1 MNGVD
6 LHPEELFDQLRAG
19 TLTDHARTRLQAH
32 CAQCSACLFELRW
45 LDTSL
50 APDVPSAEDRAR
62 GEAAFDRVLRAAKQ
76 TTDTAPPARSAWP
89 LPLRWGLAG
98 LLLGSGLSIAIF
110 AAYNLWNAQPQRAVH
125 ASRAVSPPVA
135 ALAPAPTPLA
145 AQSVPNVP
153 PPSAPAL
160 RATRSSS
167 ADALLA
173 AARQAQ
179 TQSQLH
185 KAAQLYRRVIDAYPT
200 TQAASVAGVALGRL
214 LEAKLAQPGAAVS
227 LFDAYLRRHHG
238 GGELAEEALYY
249 RGLSLARTGRKLDA
263 EESLRELLS
272 SYPNSVYTAA
282 ARAKLAE
289 LLERAQ

>member
-1 MNGVD
+1 VD

-19 TLTDHARTRLQAH
+19 TLTEQARGRLQAH

-50 APDVPSAEDRAR
+50 APEVPSAEDRAR
-62 GEAAFDRVLRAAKQ
+62 GEAAFDHVLRAAKQ
-76 TTDTAPPARSAWP
+76 PTDAAPPARSPGP

-98 LLLGSGLSIAIF
+98 LLLGSGLSVAIF
-110 AAYNLWNAQPQRAVH
+110 VAHNLWSAQPERAVH
-125 ASRAVSPPVA
+125 ASRAVSP
-135 ALAPAPTPLA
+135 ALAAWLPAPTPLA
-145 AQSVPNVP
+145 AQSVANVP
-153 PPSAPAL
+153 PPSAASVPAL
-160 RATRSSS
+160 HAPRSSS

-185 KAAQLYRRVIDAYPT
+185 KAARLYRQVIDGYPT

-214 LEAKLAQPGAAVS
+214 LEGKLAQPAAAVS

-249 RGLSLARTGRKLDA
+249 RALSFARTGRKLQSED
-263 EESLRELLS
+263 SLRELLS

-289 LLERAQ
+289 LLE